1 MPDGVTPTL
10 LVVIGLAIAFDY
22 INGFH
27 DTANAIATSV
37 STRALRPGW
46 AIAMS
51 SAANFAGAL
60 VGTKVALTISGGII
74 DPNVESQTVIAAALV
89 GAIIWNLITWRLG
102 IPSSSSHALIGG
114 LLGASLISAGI
125 ASWQIDQIV
134 TKVLLPLF
142 ASPLIGFAG
151 GLLLMAVL
159 FNVFRRAHPM
169 RLNAG
174 FRRAQVASAAYMA
187 FSHG

>member
-1 MPDGVTPTL
+1 MPDGVTPIL
-10 LVVIGLAIAFDY
+10 LAVIGLAIAFDY

-51 SAANFAGAL
+51 STANFAGAL
-60 VGTKVALTISGGII
+60 VGTKVAVTISGGII

-114 LLGASLISAGI
+114 LLGASLIAAGSAPGRST
-125 ASWQIDQIV
+125 ASSRRPRIPL
-134 TKVLLPLF
+134 VLVSGDRFLLG
-142 ASPLIGFAG
+142 SVH
-151 GLLLMAVL
+151 GLL
-159 FNVFRRAHPM
+159 FNLVRGRIRA
-169 RLNAG
+169 A
-174 FRRAQVASAAYMA
+174 
-187 FSHG
+187 